1 MDLHNDTGHLGKP
14 IMTVRA
20 KRVLLLF
27 KAFLCFA
34 VSALFIFYWGEFG
47 VFSGTAPWYRILVP
61 VCLPI
66 IGIAFGLHLV
76 FNSGKR
82 LVLLEN
88 GVRYHTPFFELES
101 PYSEIKSVRF
111 DLGEGQGFSAG
122 SYGFSMYRRTAPV
135 QTLSL
140 SLSDGRVWGF
150 RTSFYSGLAEAEA
163 ELKKHLSAV

>member
-1 MDLHNDTGHLGKP
+1 MDLHDGTGHLGKP
-14 IMTVRA
+14 IMAVGT

-34 VSALFIFYWGEFG
+34 VSALFVFYWREFG
-47 VFSGTAPWYRILVP
+47 VFSGTVPWYRILIP

-82 LVLLEN
+82 LILLEN

-111 DLGEGQGFSAG
+111 DSGEGQGFSAG
-122 SYGFSMYRRTAPV
+122 SYGFSMYRRTAPI

-150 RTSFYSGLAEAEA
+150 RTSYYSGLAEAEA
-163 ELKKHLSAV
+163 ELQKRLSAV